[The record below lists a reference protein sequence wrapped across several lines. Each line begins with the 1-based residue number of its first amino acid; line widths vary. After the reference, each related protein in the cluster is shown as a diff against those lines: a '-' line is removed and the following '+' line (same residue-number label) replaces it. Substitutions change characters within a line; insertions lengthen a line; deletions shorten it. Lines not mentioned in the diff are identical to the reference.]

1 MTERSEAYEG
11 GRVAPGAQPQ
21 EPRPEQPPRWSAHQP
36 QHAQQSSPQ
45 SSEQAPRFSQAHGP
59 SESQSSRPSESAVA
73 RQAGP
78 PGQATA
84 APWFAPPPG
93 RQGPSG
99 VPPQRTTRLPGYP
112 TERPDFEPPPPWA
125 RPAARNGVHRA
136 EPGFPQSP
144 ADPVGRE
151 GVRGRLPRRNVL
163 IVVGVVLVLLAA
175 TLGATA
181 GVLATLRWGPA
192 LITSEPQAPDDN
204 LGSKGSAFP
213 RPESV
218 ANVAKALL
226 PSVVQISV
234 TAAQGRATG
243 SGFVL
248 RDDGYILTNN
258 HVVASAAGGNGIK
271 VTTNDGQEA
280 TATVVGRSPAYD
292 LAVIRVK
299 GVRNLKPVALGDS
312 DKVRVGEPVVALG
325 SPLGLAGTVTSGIVS
340 ARNRPVTAGGGQSE
354 MSFINALQTDAAIN
368 PGNSGGPL
376 VNLRAQVIGV
386 NSAIATISQR
396 SPFSGNEEQGSIGLG
411 FSIPI
416 DQARRTA
423 DQIIRT
429 GHAVYPVVGAVVDVN
444 HQGPGARLG
453 EIQPNS
459 AAARAGL
466 QKGDV
471 VKVINGHRV
480 TGADDLIVQIR
491 SHVPGQRVELVYDR
505 GGDEH
510 KVIVTLGQETG

>member
-1 MTERSEAYEG
+1 MTERGDAYEG
-11 GRVAPGAQPQ
+11 GRTSPGAHSQA
-21 EPRPEQPPRWSAHQP
+21 PRSEQPPQWSARPSQQAQP
-36 QHAQQSSPQ
+36 DPHAQPNPYAQQPSPQ
-45 SSEQAPRFSQAHGP
+45 SQPQSSQQAQASPQAP
-59 SESQSSRPSESAVA
+59 
-73 RQAGP
+73 
-78 PGQATA
+78 
-84 APWFAPPPG
+84 APWFAPPHHQPG
-93 RQGPSG
+93 PPG
-99 VPPQRTTRLPGYP
+99 VPPQRTTRFPGYP
-112 TERPDFEPPPPWA
+112 TERPDFEPPPQWA
-125 RPAARNGVHRA
+125 RPGAGNGVHRG
-136 EPGFPQSP
+136 EPAFAPSP
-144 ADPVGRE
+144 TDPAGRG
-151 GVRGRLPRRNVL
+151 GVRERLPRRNVL
-163 IVVGVVLVLLAA
+163 IVVGVVLALLAA

-192 LITSEPQAPDDN
+192 LITSDSNAPDDN

-213 RPESV
+213 KPESV
-218 ANVAKALL
+218 ANVARALL

-258 HVVASAAGGNGIK
+258 HVVAAASGGTGIK

-280 TATVVGRSPAYD
+280 TASVVGRSPAYD

-299 GVRNLKPVALGDS
+299 GIRNLKAVALGNS

-376 VNLRAQVIGV
+376 VNLRAEVIGV

-396 SPFSGNEEQGSIGLG
+396 SPFSGSDEQGSIGLG

-423 DQIIRT
+423 DQIIKT

-444 HQGPGARLG
+444 HQGPGARIG
-453 EIQPNS
+453 EIQAGS

-491 SHVPGQRVELVYDR
+491 SHLPGQRVEIVYNR
-505 GGDEH
+505 GAEEH